1 MLFWKA
7 WKQVEFEFLLW
18 ETVYLMYLLT
28 KIKDWEVMLE
38 IMVT

>member
-1 MLFWKA
+1 MLFSKV

-18 ETVYLMYLLT
+18 ETVYLAYLFA
-28 KIKDWEVMLE
+28 KIKDQEIMLD